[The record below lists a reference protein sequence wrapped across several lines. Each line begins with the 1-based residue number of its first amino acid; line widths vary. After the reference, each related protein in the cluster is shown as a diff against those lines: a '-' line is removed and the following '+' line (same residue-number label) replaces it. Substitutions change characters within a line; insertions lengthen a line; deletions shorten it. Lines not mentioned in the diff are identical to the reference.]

1 MMFAYYFVLQNFEST
16 TGESLSTIDCYTV
29 TVGFF
34 WMLLTVSPCLTIIY
48 LGLRN
53 RIAIMD

>member
-1 MMFAYYFVLQNFEST
+1 MMFAYCFVLQNLEST

-29 TVGFF
+29 TDGFF
-34 WMLLTVSPCLTIIY
+34 WMLLTVSPRLTIIH